1 MKKIAHTIR
10 EILSAGR
17 PVVLATIISQQGST
31 PRTAGTKMVV
41 RQDGGFTGTIGG
53 GLLEAKVLER
63 AAQAFATGL
72 DNILNF
78 DLTHEDVAAMDMICG
93 GRMEVLLELITPKS
107 EHIKL
112 YERILQ
118 ALAGREKLLLAT
130 AMEREDQGR
139 VRLTH
144 LLLDREGRPLE
155 GGRLSAAALSA
166 ITPQL
171 LNTRYPTV
179 VEAGAQRLLVE
190 PTLLPS
196 TIYMFGAGHVA
207 VPTAAL
213 AALVDFQVVV
223 LDDRAEFADR
233 SRFPEASAVKVLSGF
248 DQALAGLDIDR
259 NSYLIIVT
267 RGHLHDKVVLAQA
280 LATEACYIGMIGSR
294 RKRNAIYHVLLE
306 EGFSEKD
313 LDRVHSPIGLAIG
326 AETPEEIAV
335 SIVAELV
342 QVRAGLLRL

>member
-1 MKKIAHTIR
+1 MKKIVHAIR
-10 EILSAGR
+10 EILDGGR

-63 AAQAFATGL
+63 AAQTFATGL
-72 DNILNF
+72 DNILAF
-78 DLTHEDVAAMDMICG
+78 DLAHEDVAAMDMICG
-93 GRMEVLLELITPKS
+93 GKMEVLLELITPES
-107 EHIKL
+107 EQIL
-112 YERILQ
+112 IYERIIQ
-118 ALAGREKLLLAT
+118 ALANREKLLLAT
-130 AMEREDQGR
+130 SIGREESGH
-139 VRLTH
+139 VRLSH
-144 LLLDREGRPLE
+144 ALLDRNGQPVD
-155 GGRLSAAALSA
+155 GHSLSSEALSA
-166 ITPQL
+166 VTPQL
-171 LNTRYPTV
+171 LNTRYPAV
-179 VEAGAQRLLVE
+179 VKAGAGQLLVV
-190 PTLLPS
+190 PTLVPS
-196 TIYMFGAGHVA
+196 TVYLFGAGHVA

-213 AALVDFQVVV
+213 AALVDFQVVA

-233 SRFPEASAVKVLSGF
+233 SRFPEASEVKVLSGF
-248 DQALAGLDIDR
+248 DQALTGLDIDR

-280 LATEACYIGMIGSR
+280 LGTEACYIGMIGSR

-306 EGFSEKD
+306 EGFTQQD

-342 QVRAGLLRL
+342 QVRAGLLLL